1 MASTA
6 WKFVVFTN
14 VFLTEKDGLFRWHTL
29 QNVKRIWMSQ
39 KHSKHGA
46 WVLLFCWG
54 SSFESRQKLK
64 KKQKGQNVTVSFS
77 LTFHFSLDSSF
88 HFFSLRPL
96 SYAVFIQIIFTQS
109 CFNLCWQYCV
119 RVTQDK
125 LWSCELHGN
134 WIQVQTVRRREED
147 AHKSTKWDQWKCQK
161 TQIEVPV
168 CVQTELSKD

>member
-1 MASTA
+1 MDFLDDTLCKMSKGFECLKSTA
-6 WKFVVFTN
+6 NMGLGFCCSVGEAALNRGKNWRRSGKARTS
-14 VFLTEKDGLFRWHTL
+14 LCLFR
-29 QNVKRIWMSQ
+29 S
-39 KHSKHGA
+39 
-46 WVLLFCWG
+46 LF
-54 SSFESRQKLK
+54 
-64 KKQKGQNVTVSFS
+64 
-77 LTFHFSLDSSF
+77 TFHFSLDLSF

>member
-1 MASTA
+1 MTHFAKCQKDLNVSKAQQT
-6 WKFVVFTN
+6 WGLGFVVLLGKQLWIEAKTQEEVERPERHC
-14 VFLTEKDGLFRWHTL
+14 VFF
-29 QNVKRIWMSQ
+29 
-39 KHSKHGA
+39 A
-46 WVLLFCWG
+46 
-54 SSFESRQKLK
+54 
-64 KKQKGQNVTVSFS
+64 
-77 LTFHFSLDSSF
+77 HFSLDSSF

>member
-1 MASTA
+1 MTHFAKCERNLNVSKAQQT
-6 WKFVVFTN
+6 WGLGFVVLLGKQALNRGKNSRRSGKARTS
-14 VFLTEKDGLFRWHTL
+14 LCLFR
-29 QNVKRIWMSQ
+29 S
-39 KHSKHGA
+39 
-46 WVLLFCWG
+46 LF
-54 SSFESRQKLK
+54 
-64 KKQKGQNVTVSFS
+64 
-77 LTFHFSLDSSF
+77 TFHFSLDLSF

>member
-1 MASTA
+1 MDFLDDTLCKMSKGFECLKSTA
-6 WKFVVFTN
+6 N
-14 VFLTEKDGLFRWHTL
+14 MGL
-29 QNVKRIWMSQ
+29 
-39 KHSKHGA
+39 G
-46 WVLLFCWG
+46 FCCSVG
-54 SSFESRQKLK
+54 EASFESRQKLK
-64 KKQKGQNVTVSFS
+64 KKRKGQNVTVSFS
-77 LTFHFSLDSSF
+77 LTFHFSLDLSF

>member
-1 MASTA
+1 MTHFAKCQKDLNVSKAQQT
-6 WKFVVFTN
+6 WGLGFVV
-14 VFLTEKDGLFRWHTL
+14 
-29 QNVKRIWMSQ
+29 
-39 KHSKHGA
+39 
-46 WVLLFCWG
+46 LLG
-54 SSFESRQKLK
+54 
-64 KKQKGQNVTVSFS
+64 KQLWIEAKTQEEVERPER
-77 LTFHFSLDSSF
+77 HFSLDLSF